1 MLQSNLLP
9 PAKEVWGKVMFSQ
22 VVVCPQEGSL
32 HDVTSCLAAW
42 SHVPSRGFLPLVPC
56 SFPGQTPG
64 QRPPLLD
71 RDLYTG
77 TPWTETPL
85 PHRDPPPDRHLLDRR
100 PVHRIP
106 PYGKECVVC
115 ILLEC
120 ILVCEHVTYL
130 VSSDRDTIMDLGSVT
145 NLFAAEKLEIITE
158 KCYR

>member
-64 QRPPLLD
+64 QRPPPPGQRPLHRDPLD
-71 RDLYTG
+71 RDPPSTQ
-77 TPWTETPL
+77 
-85 PHRDPPPDRHLLDRR
+85 RPPPDRHLLDRR